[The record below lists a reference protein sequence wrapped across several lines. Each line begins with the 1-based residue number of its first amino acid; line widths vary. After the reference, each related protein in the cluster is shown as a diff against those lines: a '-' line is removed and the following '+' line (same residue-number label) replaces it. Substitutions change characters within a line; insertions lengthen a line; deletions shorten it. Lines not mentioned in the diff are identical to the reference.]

1 MFGSTSHLWTA
12 TPRSP
17 CSSGRLW
24 EQASTTRLPTGGRS
38 LGMAKT
44 RRVTSTPAAAA
55 QMTLSSSA
63 VDETTGVAARVALKA
78 EASRP
83 PGKHGPDD
91 GDHSAHESGSLWLGD
106 GAELGAES
114 EDRSGCT
121 GVVGALSLLLAVEHG
136 AGQKLGLPSGM
147 ESRPGEGSGR
157 A

>member
-1 MFGSTSHLWTA
+1 MV
-12 TPRSP
+12 
-17 CSSGRLW
+17 
-24 EQASTTRLPTGGRS
+24 
-38 LGMAKT
+38 KT
-44 RRVTSTPAAAA
+44 RRGTSTPAAAA

-63 VDETTGVAARVALKA
+63 ADETTGMAARVALKA
-78 EASRP
+78 EVSKP

-91 GDHSAHESGSLWLGD
+91 GDHSAQESGSSLLGD

-121 GVVGALSLLLAVEHG
+121 GVVGAPSLLLAAGQG
-136 AGQKLGLPSGM
+136 AGQKLELPSGM

>member
-1 MFGSTSHLWTA
+1 MV
-12 TPRSP
+12 
-17 CSSGRLW
+17 
-24 EQASTTRLPTGGRS
+24 
-38 LGMAKT
+38 KT
-44 RRVTSTPAAAA
+44 RRVTSTPAATA

-63 VDETTGVAARVALKA
+63 ADETTGMAARVALKA
-78 EASRP
+78 EVSRP

-91 GDHSAHESGSLWLGD
+91 GDHSAQESGSSLLGD

-121 GVVGALSLLLAVEHG
+121 GVVGAPSLLLAAGQG
-136 AGQKLGLPSGM
+136 AGQKLELPSGM